1 MFPSQLTS
9 EQFRSY
15 PPQGRRLATEH
26 LTLLQQL
33 PASFVPVL
41 LREIIVY
48 DWKFPAERS
57 ELERHLAFLASLS
70 PEKRQQLMAGFAQIR
85 LSAELDRF
93 DWVNQPVQFSERLT
107 AHLWATHQ
115 IEAFR
120 AAAIDFVNQAE
131 SAAPPEAPAVP
142 RLGIAVIGQ
151 GVTANKYRLCR
162 NLRQHGVYFRQV
174 KPENGLQTLL
184 EVVSARAAAHPI
196 PFGHRYID
204 GSTEEISGAGV
215 TRVAYG
221 DLATTRAAL
230 LDKMKKAIQ
239 SGIGGPEA
247 LRTMMAQLRPEDL
260 GLGGGAEPPARPV
273 LDHFQ
278 VSVLTEGSGT
288 QIYSTT
294 FVQWAAREAL
304 RRAQPLTLLARF
316 APRQREHPMN
326 ELIAHPQQ
334 APALDPEGSLVDADM
349 GAYLNWVNQQ
359 RLSGADKA
367 AFLVWFENHN
377 EALAIG
383 PALPRGAES
392 DSAFTLQQVL
402 GQIV

>member
-1 MFPSQLTS
+1 MLPGQLTI

-15 PPQGRRLATEH
+15 PPQGRRLAADH
-26 LTLLQQL
+26 LALLQQL

-57 ELERHLAFLASLS
+57 ELERHLGFLASLS
-70 PEKRQQLMAGFAQIR
+70 LEKRRQLMAGFAGIQ
-85 LSAELDRF
+85 LSPELDRF

-115 IEAFR
+115 IDTFR
-120 AAAIDFVNQAE
+120 ASAIDFITQAE
-131 SAAPPEAPAVP
+131 SAAPVEPLVIP
-142 RLGIAVIGQ
+142 RLAIAVIGQ
-151 GVTANKYRLCR
+151 DVTENKYRLFR
-162 NLRQHGVYFRQV
+162 NLRRYGVFFRQV
-174 KPENGLQTLL
+174 KPENGLQILL
-184 EVVSARAAAHPI
+184 DAVAARAEAHPV
-196 PFGHRYID
+196 PFGHWYID
-204 GSTEEISGAGV
+204 GGTAEISKAGV
-215 TRVAYG
+215 TRIAYG
-221 DLATTRAAL
+221 DLAITRAAL
-230 LDKMKKAIQ
+230 LGKMKKAIR

-247 LRTMMAQLRPEDL
+247 LHTMMAQLRPEDL
-260 GLGGGAEPPARPV
+260 GLGGGAESPGPV

-316 APRQREHPMN
+316 APRQRERPMN
-326 ELIAHPQQ
+326 ELIANPEQ
-334 APALDPEGSLVDADM
+334 APTLDPEGSLIDSDM
-349 GAYLNWVNQQ
+349 GAYLNWVNQR

-383 PALPRGAES
+383 PTLPHGAES
-392 DSAFTLQQVL
+392 DSALTLQQVL
-402 GQIV
+402 SQIT